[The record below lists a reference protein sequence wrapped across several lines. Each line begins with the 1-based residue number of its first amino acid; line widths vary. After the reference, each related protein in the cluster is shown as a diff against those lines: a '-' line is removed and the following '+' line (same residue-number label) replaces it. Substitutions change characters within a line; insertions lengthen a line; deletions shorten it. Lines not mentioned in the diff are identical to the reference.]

1 MQLNIIPLKETD
13 YKDILCGWWEDWRWK
28 PPLKDFLPEDGMGG
42 FIVYDGDIPVCAGFM
57 YTTNSKA
64 VWCDWIIS
72 NIRYK
77 DRQKRKEALELLI
90 KTISD
95 KAELLGMKYIYA
107 LIKNKPLIK
116 TYEKLGFISASS
128 YNQEMIK
135 KI

>member
-13 YKDILCGWWEDWRWK
+13 YKDILCGWWEDWRWT

>member
-1 MQLNIIPLKETD
+1 
-13 YKDILCGWWEDWRWK
+13 
-28 PPLKDFLPEDGMGG
+28 
-42 FIVYDGDIPVCAGFM
+42 M

>member
-13 YKDILCGWWEDWRWK
+13 YKDILCGWWEDWRWR